1 MAREVSTEFIDSS
14 GISSLVACRL
24 IALDK
29 NPGARPIGACETIR
43 RIISKAI
50 LSVVKNILTVAG
62 ALQFCAGQDA
72 SCDAVVHSMHTIF
85 DDPKMEALLLVYATN
100 ASNNLNRDV
109 AFRNISMNCSA
120 IFLTI
125 GVGSLVR
132 LGGGKSTIGY
142 CILDIVILL

>member
-1 MAREVSTEFIDSS
+1 MAREISTEFIDSS

-50 LSVVKNILTVAG
+50 LNVVKNILTVAV
-62 ALQFCAGQDA
+62 AVQFCASQDA
-72 SCDAVVHSMHTIF
+72 SCGAVVHSMHTVF
-85 DDPKMEALLLVYATN
+85 NDPKMEALLLVEATN
-100 ASNNLNRDV
+100 AFNNLNRHV

-120 IFLTI
+120 IFLT
-125 GVGSLVR
+125 VERSEVL
-132 LGGGKSTIGY
+132 
-142 CILDIVILL
+142 

>member
-1 MAREVSTEFIDSS
+1 MAREIFTEFIDSS

-50 LSVVKNILTVAG
+50 LSVVKNILTVAV
-62 ALQFCAGQDA
+62 ALQFCASQDA
-72 SCDAVVHSMHTIF
+72 SCGAVVHSMQTVF
-85 DDPKMEALLLVYATN
+85 NDPKMEALLLVDATN
-100 ASNNLNRDV
+100 AFNNLNRHV

-120 IFLTI
+120 IFLTV

-132 LGGGKSTIGY
+132 LGGGGQRVQPGTAF
-142 CILDIVILL
+142 